1 VIIAQRFFWN
11 VAEPDLSEL
20 AVALE
25 YAELVAVVGE
35 ANVLLRRCAPRE
47 FLNGTIP
54 IRRRLE
60 RGFARRQW
68 RKEEP
73 KVPDPLAH
81 SGVSAMDWQKGRLGV
96 EIQVTA
102 NTSRMLN
109 DFRRIEI
116 ACEHRQIAIGVEL
129 TLMLETANLCTDRIA
144 FFEDGVKYVQRFRNA
159 RCMVLGLMQ
168 DGFGETALP
177 KQRTRQGRR
186 QRLIQPDFDAE

>member
-1 VIIAQRFFWN
+1 VIVAQRFFWN
-11 VAEPDLSEL
+11 VAEPDLSDL
-20 AVALE
+20 GVVSE
-25 YAELVAVVGE
+25 YGETLDVVGE
-35 ANVLLRRCAPRE
+35 AQVLLKQCAPRE
-47 FLNGTIP
+47 FLNGSIP
-54 IRRRLE
+54 IRKRLE
-60 RGFARRQW
+60 RGFAKRQW

-73 KVPDPLAH
+73 KVPDLLAH
-81 SGVSAMDWQKGRLGV
+81 WGVSAMDWQKGRLGV

-116 ACEHRQIAIGVEL
+116 ACEKELIAVGVEL

-144 FFEDGVKYVQRFRNA
+144 FFEDGVKYVQRFEKA
-159 RCMVLGLMQ
+159 RCIVLGLMQ
-168 DGFGETALP
+168 DGFGDRPLP